1 MIFFDS
7 SSSTTLTCYFTVH
20 RAGSQLK
27 NLDCFWVG
35 SICHMRLSFS
45 QLVLVVLSYTPFNW
59 RTWYDWTRWLKIKE
73 KRQILQQK
81 HWPVYSI
88 YLISSTVLPRI
99 LTSAIIWRGLAVG
112 NYTSRYN
119 CIWRKFHI
127 LAEKA
132 GRPKSCSI
140 QSITA
145 YHMPIKVRFRRNFAV
160 NSSSSHLSFI

>member
-1 MIFFDS
+1 MSRRNSCAQQCIYYFCNLIAAPKFSTYDS
-7 SSSTTLTCYFTVH
+7 DQTT
-20 RAGSQLK
+20 
-27 NLDCFWVG
+27 N
-35 SICHMRLSFS
+35 IMPCHWQFRVSKKRL
-45 QLVLVVLSYTPFNW
+45 L
-59 RTWYDWTRWLKIKE
+59 LKILRCHLPGE
-73 KRQILQQK
+73 PFVQWGCPFQN
-81 HWPVYSI
+81 W
-88 YLISSTVLPRI
+88 STVLPRI